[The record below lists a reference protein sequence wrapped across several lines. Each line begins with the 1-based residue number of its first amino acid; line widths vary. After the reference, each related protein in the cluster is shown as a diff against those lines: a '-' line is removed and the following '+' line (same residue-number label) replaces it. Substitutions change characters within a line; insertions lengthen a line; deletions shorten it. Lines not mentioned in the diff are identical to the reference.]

1 MFRLAKVENGRINV
15 AEPEFY
21 PGGSAAITQG
31 EGLKL
36 SSGKLVVCGA
46 TTKPSF
52 IALADAGAN
61 AAEVPVIPVT
71 PEQIYEADASVSV
84 AAAVVGTKVTLTA
97 TGDEI
102 TATTSDGVA
111 TILAILDTKKALV
124 KFE

>member
-1 MFRLAKVENGRINV
+1 MFKLVKVENGRINV
-15 AEPEFY
+15 SEPEFY
-21 PGGSAAITQG
+21 PGGSTAITQG

-36 SSGKLVVCGA
+36 SSGKLVACGA

-52 IALADAGAN
+52 IALAAAGAN
-61 AAEVPVIPVT
+61 ASEVPVIPVT

-97 TGDEI
+97 TGDAI
-102 TATTSDGVA
+102 TATTTDGVA
-111 TILAILDTKKALV
+111 TILEVLATKLALV